1 MISVSVHKNNITQTD
16 NCQFTCE
23 IFRSCLYDLNQS
35 RSTAGFQTFDTG
47 PFLLLLQKTIK
58 KIHKALKIFDP
69 LLPGVNKRAY
79 IHKQTCSLNLQVWLS
94 VMTFWY
100 LLAWKCTKKS
110 KDTYQKLEPMIWIYY
125 ALLLLH
131 FFYTVNNSY
140 NRFFHSTFLVIF
152 LMTRKLVL
160 VSVKGHWKYSTL
172 P

>member
-1 MISVSVHKNNITQTD
+1 MISVSVHKSNITQTD
-16 NCQFTCE
+16 NYQFTCE

-94 VMTFWY
+94 VY
-100 LLAWKCTKKS
+100 
-110 KDTYQKLEPMIWIYY
+110 D
-125 ALLLLH
+125 
-131 FFYTVNNSY
+131 
-140 NRFFHSTFLVIF
+140 
-152 LMTRKLVL
+152 VL
-160 VSVKGHWKYSTL
+160 ISPGVKMH
-172 P
+172 